1 MQPPCG
7 QPQLELRGCSDQPH
21 QNCVFLNLQMVYFLA
36 KKGKGKSYRGE
47 GVKHSKKSALGMP
60 SPPPSTS
67 EGREGARISASLCI

>member
-1 MQPPCG
+1 MEAG
-7 QPQLELRGCSDQPH
+7 I
-21 QNCVFLNLQMVYFLA
+21 FLDWQMIYFLA

-60 SPPPSTS
+60 SPPASTS